1 MIQPQKGDRINNYL
15 LDELVGSG
23 SFGQVWRA
31 KHHVLDQ
38 VAAIKIL
45 TDPQYVRNFRQE
57 GVVVHG
63 IRHAN
68 IVRVMDIDPYG
79 DPPYMVMEYIDG
91 ASLRQLID
99 GHPGGL
105 PIDLCVRIMRGVLA
119 ALQVAHDRGL
129 VHRDV
134 KPANILI
141 NMPDGDLAGVES
153 DDVKLTDFG
162 LGKTTHVT
170 AVSLMQS
177 GSLKTED
184 GRSIAGTINYM
195 APEQRQGE
203 EVDHRGDL
211 YSCAVVLFEILTG
224 ARPAGSDMP
233 SMVRDD
239 VPEFL
244 DDVFRGSYTR
254 LERRFPSAAEMLSA
268 LDRGAAVFGGVNHGG
283 ANHGGFRRGGL
294 QSSPPPAAR
303 VIGQSMAKCPQC
315 DGSVNSED
323 NFCIHCGTQMTSVV
337 VRCTKCK
344 GYAGRDDRFCIFCGN
359 ALTQRVV

>member
-38 VAAIKIL
+38 VVAIKIL

-63 IRHAN
+63 IRHPN

-79 DPPYMVMEYIDG
+79 DPPYMVMEYVDG

-99 GHPGGL
+99 SHPEGL
-105 PIDLCVRIMRGVLA
+105 PLDLCVRIMRGVLA

-141 NMPDGDLAGVES
+141 HMPDGDLTRVDS

-184 GRSIAGTINYM
+184 GHSIAGTINYM
-195 APEQRQGE
+195 APEQRQGD

-224 ARPAGSDMP
+224 SRPAGSDMP
-233 SMVRDD
+233 SMVRSE
-239 VPEFL
+239 VPEYL

-254 LERRFPSAAEMLSA
+254 LERRFASAADMLSA
-268 LDRGAAVFGGVNHGG
+268 LERGAA
-283 ANHGGFRRGGL
+283 RRGAVHKPGL
-294 QSSPPPAAR
+294 RSSPPPTAR
-303 VIGQSMAKCPQC
+303 VIGQSVEHCPKCRRSV
-315 DGSVNSED
+315 DGND
-323 NFCIHCGTQMTSVV
+323 NFCIHCGTQMTPEV
-337 VRCTKCK
+337 VRCGKCK
-344 GYAGRDDRFCIFCGN
+344 GYAGRDDRFCIFCGS
-359 ALTQRVV
+359 ALAEQVV